1 MDYKIKEQLEPYLA
15 TIFVYLFILPIN
27 YKLKEEGVLIT
38 PPHTTLFIKIVF
50 FFFFFF
56 FFALL
61 FFLSI
66 NLFFV

>member
-56 FFALL
+56 CFVFFS
-61 FFLSI
+61 FH
-66 NLFFV
+66 